1 MSDVAQRKDSLM
13 KIVILNGSPRLNG
26 NTRTLL
32 KEFEKGVIN
41 NLKDSE
47 IEFVDLSQKN
57 INPCDACDACIKLKG
72 QCIHKDDTNDL
83 MSKITAAEV
92 IVFGS
97 PVYWWGISTQLKS
110 IIDKF
115 YSWQGLDYNVPNKKI
130 GIIAVGGSSTED
142 PQYQLI
148 SDQFKYISNFLK
160 WHIRFDEAFS
170 AYNIGD
176 IKKDES
182 SLKLCNGLYRTLTE

>member
-1 MSDVAQRKDSLM
+1 M

-26 NTRTLL
+26 NTRILL
-32 KEFEKGVIN
+32 KEFEKGVIE
-41 NLKDSE
+41 NLYDSE
-47 IEFVDLSQKN
+47 IEFVDLSQKH
-57 INPCDACDACIKLKG
+57 IKPCDACDACVKLKG
-72 QCIHKDDTNDL
+72 QCIHKDDTNSL
-83 MSKITAAEV
+83 IGKITVADV
-92 IVFGS
+92 IIFGS

-130 GIIAVGGSSTED
+130 GVITVGGSSTD
-142 PQYQLI
+142 DAQYQLI

-160 WHIRFDEAFS
+160 WDIRFDEAFS

-176 IKKDES
+176 IIKDES
-182 SLKLCNGLYRTLTE
+182 SLNLCSELYKTLIE